1 MKSGKKWRSVCEDA
15 LLYLLG
21 SALYAAGV
29 NVFVSPND
37 LVPGGV
43 TGIALVIDRLFGLPV
58 GAVILCINLPLFF
71 AAWRVLGREFTVRT
85 LICTVLSSVMIDLS
99 VPFIPVYQNDRLLA
113 ALFGGLCSGAGLG
126 LIYLRGGT
134 TGGTEIIARL
144 LECRFPHIPIGR
156 LLLIVDAVVIAFG
169 AFVYRDVD
177 AVMYAAILVAVT
189 STLIDRVLAG
199 MDSGK
204 MLLISTEHPET
215 LTAEILSR
223 IDRGVTRLTA
233 YGGYSG
239 QERPMLLCAVRRTEF
254 YPLTQL
260 VASLDPDAFVIILP
274 TDWVYGNG
282 FRRLP
287 PTARRKRAK
296 RARLIQK
303 K

>member
-1 MKSGKKWRSVCEDA
+1 MKKGGKLRTFLEDA
-15 LLYLLG
+15 LLYLVG

-43 TGIALVIDRLFGLPV
+43 TGIALVLDRLFDLPV
-58 GAVILCINLPLFF
+58 GAVILCINLPLFL

-85 LICTVLSSVMIDLS
+85 LINTVLTSVFIDLS
-99 VPFIPVYQNDRLLA
+99 VSFLPVYQNDRLLA
-113 ALFGGLCSGAGLG
+113 ALFGGLCTGAGLG

-134 TGGTEIIARL
+134 TGGTEIVARL
-144 LECRFPHIPIGR
+144 LECLFPHIPIGR
-156 LLLIVDAVVIAFG
+156 LLLIVDAAVIAFG
-169 AFVYRDVD
+169 AAVYRDVD

-189 STLIDRVLAG
+189 SILIDRVLAG
-199 MDSGK
+199 MDAGK
-204 MLLISTEHPET
+204 MLLISTEHPEE

-274 TDWVYGNG
+274 TDWVYGQG

-287 PTARRKRAK
+287 PTAQRRRGK
-296 RARLIQK
+296 RARLTRK